1 MKVEHALRGFGIALA
16 LSVVLH
22 AVIGFVVRDA
32 LTAPSFDFDFE
43 LPETVELGL
52 TDEMEAA
59 PTRPS
64 EPEPPEPPPQNVAAT
79 TSSGAGGLDAGV
91 PLDAGVHD
99 AGVSDAGVSDAGP
112 ADAAVDAGRRRRRD
126 GGVDAGPLVASS
138 ETGGEGEGSA
148 RIPAGAQIA
157 LRLDLAIV
165 RTSPLAPDVARLLT
179 AIPDWQLVLEGS
191 GLDPLV
197 DLDRV
202 LLASPNLQRAQIVMA
217 GEHAHAAEGEDGTAW
232 MRGVVERFGAA
243 RGAPTPWREELGVQV
258 APWPNLDETE
268 RVVAILG
275 ARHFA
280 LCRPEDLERVLAI
293 AQAREAAQAEET
305 PEQTRARG
313 AAALLSMDPDEALS
327 LEVEGARQFLR
338 RGDPALF
345 PARVR
350 ASMSREGE
358 QHVKLHVWARYDAV
372 SQAERA
378 LEYWNAQREALAG
391 QTMVALLGFSGPLR
405 DATVVREETEVQ
417 VQSVLTLRQVRAILG
432 FLEGAVR
439 RPRGGTSGAGASG
452 AGTSGAGTSG
462 GGSGS
467 SGAGAG
473 SSAGSGAGSSPTSP

>member
-1 MKVEHALRGFGIALA
+1 VKAERALRALGLA
-16 LSVVLH
+16 LGLSVVLH

-59 PTRPS
+59 PTRAS
-64 EPEPPEPPPQNVAAT
+64 EPEPPEPPPQNVAT
-79 TSSGAGGLDAGV
+79 TESGAGGLDAGV
-91 PLDAGVHD
+91 PLDAGAPTD
-99 AGVSDAGVSDAGP
+99 AGVSDGGP
-112 ADAAVDAGRRRRRD
+112 ADAGVDAGRRRRRD
-126 GGVDAGPLVASS
+126 AGVDAGPLVASS
-138 ETGGEGEGSA
+138 ETGGEGAASA

-165 RTSPLAPDVARLLT
+165 RGSPLAPDVARLLT

-232 MRGVVERFGAA
+232 MRGVVERFGTA
-243 RGAPTPWREELGVQV
+243 RGAPTPWRDELGVQV

-293 AQAREAAQAEET
+293 AQAREAAQAEES
-305 PEQTRARG
+305 PEETRARG

-338 RGDPALF
+338 RGDPTLF

-358 QHVKLHVWARYDAV
+358 QHVKLRVWARYDDDA
-372 SQAERA
+372 QAERA
-378 LEYWNAQREALAG
+378 VEYWNAQREALAG

-405 DATVVREETEVQ
+405 DATIVREETEVQ
-417 VQSVLTLRQVRAILG
+417 VQSLLTHRQVRAILG

-439 RPRGGTSGAGASG
+439 RPRSGGSTRTGPSGGASTNG
-452 AGTSGAGTSG
+452 PSA
-462 GGSGS
+462 GGSTTGASTNGS
-467 SGAGAG
+467 STT
-473 SSAGSGAGSSPTSP
+473 P

>member
-1 MKVEHALRGFGIALA
+1 VKADRALRGLGIALA

-59 PTRPS
+59 PARPS
-64 EPEPPEPPPQNVAAT
+64 EPELPEPPPPNVAAT
-79 TSSGAGGLDAGV
+79 SEPSSAGALDAGMPLDAGV
-91 PLDAGVHD
+91 PA
-99 AGVSDAGVSDAGP
+99 DAGVSDAGP

-126 GGVDAGPLVASS
+126 AGVDAGPLVASS
-138 ETGGEGEGSA
+138 ETGGEGEASA

-165 RTSPLAPDVARLLT
+165 RTSPLARDVASLLN

-293 AQAREAAQAEET
+293 AQAREAAQAEES
-305 PEQTRARG
+305 PEETRARG
-313 AAALLSMDPDEALS
+313 AAALLSMDPEEALS

-338 RGDPALF
+338 RGDPTLF

-358 QHVKLHVWARYDAV
+358 HHVKLRVWARYDDV
-372 SQAERA
+372 PQAERA
-378 LEYWNAQREALAG
+378 VEYWNAQREALAG

-417 VQSVLTLRQVRAILG
+417 VQSLLTHRQVRAILG

-439 RPRGGTSGAGASG
+439 RPRGGSSARPGPAS
-452 AGTSGAGTSG
+452 TT
-462 GGSGS
+462 GS
-467 SGAGAG
+467 STTG
-473 SSAGSGAGSSPTSP
+473 SSTTGSSTTP